1 MTAAARFAAHPPAR
15 LQWHPA
21 HGEPEAEDPE
31 TFHLHVEFVH
41 AHGLPTCQFTTFSS
55 CAEAVPVDNDGRD
68 GARAK

>member
-1 MTAAARFAAHPPAR
+1 MSSAERFAVHPPAR

-41 AHGLPTCQFTTFSS
+41 AHGVPTGQFTTFSNS
-55 CAEAVPVDNDGRD
+55 AEAALVENDGRD
-68 GARAK
+68 GARAT